1 MPIFKRNISTY
12 TDEELLEQYNRSRD
26 SEYFGILF
34 NRYVPLLYGI
44 CLKYLKN
51 KEKAEDAVM
60 QLFEDLLPKISNY
73 EIRTFKTWLYS
84 VAKNH
89 CFQLLRKSEKEV
101 LVDFNVQFVDFADL
115 IHLLSNEKENEDE
128 RLFKLNQCLEKL
140 PEVQRNSINKFF
152 MEEMSY
158 ADIVEA
164 TGYQMKSVK
173 SYIQNGKRNLKI
185 CIENMN

>member
-1 MPIFKRNISTY
+1 MQLFKKNISTC
-12 TDEELLEQYNRSRD
+12 TDEELLEKYNASGET
-26 SEYFGILF
+26 EYFGTLF
-34 NRYVPLLYGI
+34 NRYMPLLYGI
-44 CLKYLKN
+44 CLKYLQN

-60 QLFEDLLPKISNY
+60 QLFEDLLPKISKY
-73 EIRTFKTWLYS
+73 EIKTFRTWLYS

-89 CFQLLRKSEKEV
+89 CFQLLRKSEKEI
-101 LVDFNVQFVDFADL
+101 LVDFNVQFVDFADM
-115 IHLLSNEKENEDE
+115 IHLLSGEKENDDE

-140 PEVQRNSINKFF
+140 PEVQRIAINKFF

-158 ADIVEA
+158 ADIVEE

-185 CIENMN
+185 CIEK